1 MGVNGAHDVEEK
13 ESGSPPHR
21 ESMFLL
27 RRRREMDDIQSASEW
42 NVIQWC
48 LEGHL
53 AIEFIKGSRYDKM
66 TVVMMMKQVF

>member
-27 RRRREMDDIQSASEW
+27 RRREMDDIQSASEW